1 MAIIITII
9 TIISIITTTK
19 VSQEI
24 TDIGKI
30 FPNCQTEGD
39 SGPVWGLGLRSLA
52 LQVTLMMSGDV
63 GDADDVCSNQLLIV
77 IMTSRPE
84 SSKTAGTF
92 T

>member
-1 MAIIITII
+1 MVAITII
-9 TIISIITTTK
+9 IIIIITK

-24 TDIGKI
+24 TDVGKI

-63 GDADDVCSNQLLIV
+63 GDLDDVCSNQLLIV

-84 SSKTAGTF
+84 SCKTAGIST
-92 T
+92 

>member
-1 MAIIITII
+1 MVAITII
-9 TIISIITTTK
+9 IIIIITK

-24 TDIGKI
+24 TDVGKI

-52 LQVTLMMSGDV
+52 LQVTPMMSGDV

-77 IMTSRPE
+77 IMTSRLE
-84 SSKTAGTF
+84 SSKTAGTS

>member
-1 MAIIITII
+1 MIYVVAIIIII
-9 TIISIITTTK
+9 IIIITK

-52 LQVTLMMSGDV
+52 LQVTLMMSSDID
-63 GDADDVCSNQLLIV
+63 DADDVCSNQLLLV
-77 IMTSRPE
+77 IMTFRPE
-84 SSKTAGTF
+84 SSKTAGTS

>member
-1 MAIIITII
+1 MVAITII
-9 TIISIITTTK
+9 IIIIITK

-24 TDIGKI
+24 TDVGKI

-63 GDADDVCSNQLLIV
+63 GDADDVCSNQLLIL
-77 IMTSRPE
+77 IMTSRQE
-84 SSKTAGTF
+84 SCKTAGIST
-92 T
+92 

>member
-1 MAIIITII
+1 MVAITII
-9 TIISIITTTK
+9 IIIIITK

-24 TDIGKI
+24 TDVGKI

-84 SSKTAGTF
+84 SCKTAGIST
-92 T
+92 